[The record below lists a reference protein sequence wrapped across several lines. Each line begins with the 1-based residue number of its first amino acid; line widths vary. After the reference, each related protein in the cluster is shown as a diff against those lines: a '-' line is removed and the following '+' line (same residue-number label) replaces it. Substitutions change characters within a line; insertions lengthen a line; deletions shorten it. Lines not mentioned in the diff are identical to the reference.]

1 MISPFRSGRLAEEV
15 RDLDIKNLGGLVK
28 HPPNN
33 PETAAEEGG
42 GLLIL
47 REIKR
52 EVIQYLEMIVVV

>member
-1 MISPFRSGRLAEEV
+1 M
-15 RDLDIKNLGGLVK
+15 K
-28 HPPNN
+28 HPLDNT
-33 PETAAEEGG
+33 ETATEEGS